1 MRLEQEQALQDQLN
15 IVQRQIDDKNNA
27 LIAAETEIARLN
39 NSIIQHDLIINDKTL
54 IQSNVEVE
62 LNGLVSIDSINK
74 AIALNRV
81 NADIKKIEKSQQADR
96 LLLNVKLIAKHQLTL
111 EKLELEQSLKESAE
125 DKASFYN
132 EILTVTAAKDTEI
145 AQTAGLKAKQDEIVN
160 EIIELETEAS
170 NLNDLLVNSQ
180 TALANEQEADAAAEQ
195 LRQEAL
201 LAEQQRKESVLA
213 EIDQLETGQNV
224 FIANAD
230 ANTSEIFGLQ
240 AELSAATEIKYTN
253 QTNLEGSE
261 GLDLL
266 KLKTPF
272 IE

>member
-1 MRLEQEQALQDQLN
+1 M
-15 IVQRQIDDKNNA
+15 
-27 LIAAETEIARLN
+27 
-39 NSIIQHDLIINDKTL
+39 
-54 IQSNVEVE
+54 
-62 LNGLVSIDSINK
+62 
-74 AIALNRV
+74 
-81 NADIKKIEKSQQADR
+81 
-96 LLLNVKLIAKHQLTL
+96 NVKLIAKHQLTL
-111 EKLELEQSLKESAE
+111 DKLELEQSLKESAE
-125 DKASFYN
+125 DKASFDN
-132 EILTVTAAKDTEI
+132 EILIVTAAKDTES

-230 ANTSEIFGLQ
+230 ANTSEISGLQ

-272 IE
+272 IESEIKQFTAKKILKGKELEQLANQLKSNDLGIEILNKRLSIASNEEKPTLQNELLVFKRREDKFSKLSI